1 MRIGLV
7 ALCLLALVGLPRVGC
22 GLPLTEYRAGPG
34 PGDTLELFVSGS
46 SAQDS
51 TLQRL
56 FRLICMPGSLD
67 VYRVDGARLFFC
79 NLRGGAEGLSGFA
92 AGQKVAF
99 HKSSVGGSGG
109 GVGPL
114 IQRTPVNFLNVADLR
129 SQQEQRCPAS
139 RREVHAAEGALIAY
153 TEYGCSNPNPDAHIP
168 DAGISDV
175 EPQFFLDAYHLAP
188 NAVDVLSV
196 HNANAFIFGIP
207 VSLNLRDA
215 LQSAHFSQRDV
226 CHPNNPHHADLV
238 EGNGGLR
245 VKRGES
251 EACMPSLSRAQLS
264 GMFAGTLADWSEIVT
279 ARGVPL
285 ASRDPNTRQMFAP
298 AGVTAPSDDRVYVC
312 RRVATSGTQAA
323 YEMFFLNRRC
333 TAGVTPF
340 ITSGDNVFEGSVTSD
355 VQSCLSQL
363 SDRNVWAVGILT
375 TESVEAIGKDK
386 WRFIKMDGVAPTLL
400 NTFNGRW
407 PFFVEQSYQWRAE
420 QSELPL
426 RGPKL
431 ALMSQIGLRLGN
443 PGIIRDLNHGFR
455 HAWGSAGAMA
465 LSDPGVNAPPMPR
478 PGHPVDAG
486 MLYDNPVLA
495 VRHDTH
501 NCSAILAQFPTE
513 LP

>member
-1 MRIGLV
+1 MRTGFV
-7 ALCLLALVGLPRVGC
+7 ALGLLALVCFPRDALT
-22 GLPLTEYRAGPG
+22 LPLTEYR
-34 PGDTLELFVSGS
+34 PGDDMLELFVSGS
-46 SAQDS
+46 SAQDN

-56 FRLICMPGSLD
+56 FRLICMSGSLD
-67 VYRVDGARLFFC
+67 VYRADGVRLFFC
-79 NLRGGAEGLSGFA
+79 RLQGGARGLPSFTEGR
-92 AGQKVAF
+92 KVAF
-99 HKSSVGGSGG
+99 QKSSIGGSGG

-114 IQRTPVNFLNVADLR
+114 IQRVPVNFLNVADIR
-129 SQQEQRCPAS
+129 AHQEQRCPAN
-139 RREVHAAEGALIAY
+139 RRELHATEGDLIAY
-153 TEYGCSNPNPDAHIP
+153 IEHECTNPNPDPHVP

-175 EPQFFLDAYHLAP
+175 EPQFFLDSYHLAL

-207 VSLNLRDA
+207 VSLALRDA
-215 LQSAHFSQRDV
+215 LQAAHFSRQDP
-226 CHPNNPHHADLV
+226 CHPANPHYEDLV
-238 EGNGGLR
+238 EGSSGTR

-264 GMFAGTLADWSEIVT
+264 GIFAGKLADWSEIVT
-279 ARGVPL
+279 AQGFPL
-285 ASRDPNTRQMFAP
+285 ASRNPRTGQVSAAP
-298 AGVTAPSDDRVYVC
+298 GIKAPSDDRVYVC

-333 TAGVTPF
+333 TGGVTPF
-340 ITSGDNVFEGSVTSD
+340 IASGDNVFEGSVTSD
-355 VQSCLSQL
+355 VESCLGRL

-375 TESVEAIGKDK
+375 TESVEWIGRDK

-407 PFFVEQSYQWRAE
+407 PFFVQQSYQWRGE

-431 ALMSQIGLRLGN
+431 ALMAQIGQRLGD
-443 PGIIRDLNHGFR
+443 PAIVRDLNQGFR
-455 HAWGSAGAMA
+455 HAWGNAGVMA
-465 LSDPGVNAPPMPR
+465 LSDSGMNAPLRPR

-486 MLYDNPVLA
+486 MLDDNPVLA
-495 VRHDTH
+495 VRHDTN
-501 NCSAILAQFPTE
+501 NCSAVLAQYPTV